1 MLRTVLFSI
10 VLVLGAADLLA
21 QEQDKTPSKEL
32 TQYVRDA
39 QKAGLKDDQ
48 IQQNAVKSGW
58 PEGLVK
64 EVLDSVRGTPRAS
77 VWNSRSAGCDRS
89 RDGGAQECG
98 GRTGR
103 CSASKVRAADRQA
116 ARSPSRRAS

>member
-10 VLVLGAADLLA
+10 VLVLGPADLLA

-64 EVLDSVRGTPRAS
+64 EVMDSVRGTPKAS
-77 VWNSRSAGCDRS
+77 PGTSICRLQRHRS
-89 RDGGAQECG
+89 RRRPRPRRPHRKVQRQPRQSSSRGA
-98 GRTGR
+98 
-103 CSASKVRAADRQA
+103 
-116 ARSPSRRAS
+116 